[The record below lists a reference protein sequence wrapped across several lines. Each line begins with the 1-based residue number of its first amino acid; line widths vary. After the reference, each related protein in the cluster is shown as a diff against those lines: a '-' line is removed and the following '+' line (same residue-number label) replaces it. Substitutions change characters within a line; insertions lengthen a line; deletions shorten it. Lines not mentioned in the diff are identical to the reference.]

1 MLLSKGSY
9 FKKSSLYV
17 DVFVS
22 KKKRH
27 VQIAFKIPIS
37 ECNSFDKLI
46 EFISNEWEKRK
57 IFFSDYR
64 MIYPRLTSSVKWKFD
79 YIFFEK
85 KKKRKNNVLEKMCD
99 KIVDVLHEAFTKKH
113 YFVQNSQSKK
123 K

>member
-1 MLLSKGSY
+1 MKVFCCCVKEAI
-9 FKKSSLYV
+9 FKKFSLYV

-37 ECNSFDKLI
+37 GCKSFDKLI

-64 MIYPRLTSSVKWKFD
+64 MIYSRLTSSIKWKFD

-85 KKKRKNNVLEKMCD
+85 KKKGKQCPGKNV
-99 KIVDVLHEAFTKKH
+99 
-113 YFVQNSQSKK
+113 
-123 K
+123 